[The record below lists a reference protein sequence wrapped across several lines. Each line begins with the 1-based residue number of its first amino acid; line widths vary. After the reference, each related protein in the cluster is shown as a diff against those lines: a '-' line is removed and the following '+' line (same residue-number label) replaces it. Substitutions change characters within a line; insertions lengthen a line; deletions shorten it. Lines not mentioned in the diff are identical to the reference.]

1 MKVIVWIAFVFFA
14 LNATAQLRGG
24 PEDFARKRV
33 ENMKQAVTLSVQQ
46 EKEIIALFV
55 ETLAQRDE
63 TFAARRES
71 GETREAVG
79 AKLQKLRDEE
89 TAKLKKI
96 LNPEQFKA
104 YTAYLEKQREEATR
118 RGQEQER
125 KK

>member
-1 MKVIVWIAFVFFA
+1 M
-14 LNATAQLRGG
+14 
-24 PEDFARKRV
+24 
-33 ENMKQAVTLSVQQ
+33 
-46 EKEIIALFV
+46 
-55 ETLAQRDE
+55 
-63 TFAARRES
+63 
-71 GETREAVG
+71 
-79 AKLQKLRDEE
+79 RDEE